1 MPVQTPILASR
12 VMVSAWEPLRS
23 LGASITAYSAQP
35 PCQPQAQKG
44 VSRGTVCHVAAVHT
58 SCLVYK
64 ASCGTPASEMN
75 MMLPL
80 G

>member
-12 VMVSAWEPLRS
+12 AMVSAWEPLRAGLS
-23 LGASITAYSAQP
+23 CITACSAQH

-44 VSRGTVCHVAAVHT
+44 VSTGTACHVAAVHT

-64 ASCGTPASEMN
+64 ASCGTLASEMN
-75 MMLPL
+75 IMLPL